1 LLATLAPKSLRI
13 RDDYQGD
20 RKANSFFMMLFS
32 PQPGTFATK
41 EKALWGQKKKAL
53 CGVKTA
59 QDPMD

>member
-1 LLATLAPKSLRI
+1 
-13 RDDYQGD
+13 
-20 RKANSFFMMLFS
+20 MMLFS